1 MKVYT
6 SLSKM
11 HENEDS
17 ISKCIEIF
25 YLPEEKDKNAYVR
38 YYLECTILEAF
49 EAIIKEFPETN
60 KCEYRVR
67 YYGTEQH

>member
-6 SLSKM
+6 SLDKM
-11 HENEDS
+11 HEKETNAS
-17 ISKCIEIF
+17 TCVEIF

-38 YYLECTILEAF
+38 YYLECSISEAF

-67 YYGTEQH
+67 YYVAEQH

>member
-11 HENEDS
+11 QEKENN
-17 ISKCIEIF
+17 IGNCVEIF

-38 YYLECTILEAF
+38 YYLECSISEAF

-60 KCEYRVR
+60 QCEYRVR
-67 YYGTEQH
+67 YYGAE